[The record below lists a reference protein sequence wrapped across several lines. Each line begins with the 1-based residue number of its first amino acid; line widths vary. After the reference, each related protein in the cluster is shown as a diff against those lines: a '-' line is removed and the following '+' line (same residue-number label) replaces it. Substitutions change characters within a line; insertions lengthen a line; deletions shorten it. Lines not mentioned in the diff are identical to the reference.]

1 MKKKVFLGKKEKKK
15 IVAIIQAHMG
25 SSRLPG
31 KIMRDL
37 CGMPALYRMIER
49 VRLCKNVDEIV
60 VATSRMKCDDEI
72 VEACEKWGVS
82 TFRGSDHDVL
92 ARYWGATQA
101 YPAEGY
107 VRLTSDCPAIDPWGL
122 DALITFFWE
131 HTYGYVS
138 VELEEHIDGCWSY
151 EIFTAELMNETYE
164 KAEEGYER
172 EHVTPYMYT
181 KQDSW
186 YRVPCRF
193 DGSGYRVTLDTPED
207 YALIKSVFEALYP
220 KNPCFTVDDIVAY
233 LDAHPEV
240 CGINADIT
248 AKHFTQCSYDSFD
261 DEE

>member
-1 MKKKVFLGKKEKKK
+1 MEKKK

-49 VRLCKNVDEIV
+49 VRLCENVDQIV
-60 VATSRMKCDDEI
+60 VATSRMACDDAV
-72 VEACEKWGVS
+72 VEACRQWGIP

-122 DALITFFWE
+122 DELIRFFRE
-131 HTYGYVS
+131 HTYRFVS
-138 VELEEHIDGCWSY
+138 VEMETHLDGCWSY
-151 EIFTAELMNETYE
+151 EIFTAELMDETYE

-181 KQDSW
+181 KQPSW
-186 YRVPCRF
+186 CRVPCRF
-193 DGSGYRVTLDTPED
+193 DGSKYRVTLDTPED
-207 YALIKSVFEALYP
+207 YALIKSVFEALYQP
-220 KNPCFTVDDIVAY
+220 DRPFTIEQVVAY

-240 CGINADIT
+240 CRINADVAAIP
-248 AKHFTQCSYDSFD
+248 FTQCSYESFD